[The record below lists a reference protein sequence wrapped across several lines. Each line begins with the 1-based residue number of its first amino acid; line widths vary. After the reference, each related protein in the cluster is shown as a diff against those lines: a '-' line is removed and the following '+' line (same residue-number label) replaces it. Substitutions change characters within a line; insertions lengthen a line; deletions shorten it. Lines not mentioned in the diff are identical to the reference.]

1 MQLLFWQNSDFIVG
15 FLYKAAMIYL
25 FWQDIAR
32 DCLRIQ
38 VLQEFADYLC
48 GVEPPMLEFDVAKK
62 EYYSVAPS
70 TDYSEAPHGD
80 LPSDSDEVKL
90 KCHIA
95 QMSMIPLFFGFV

>member
-1 MQLLFWQNSDFIVG
+1 
-15 FLYKAAMIYL
+15 
-25 FWQDIAR
+25 
-32 DCLRIQ
+32 
-38 VLQEFADYLC
+38 
-48 GVEPPMLEFDVAKK
+48 MLEFDVAKK

-95 QMSMIPLFFGFV
+95 QMSMIPLFLVLYKKTIFTECMRNF

>member
-1 MQLLFWQNSDFIVG
+1 
-15 FLYKAAMIYL
+15 MIYL

-80 LPSDSDEVKL
+80 LPSDSDEVKI

-95 QMSMIPLFFGFV
+95 QKFMIPLFFGFV

>member
-1 MQLLFWQNSDFIVG
+1 M
-15 FLYKAAMIYL
+15 
-25 FWQDIAR
+25 
-32 DCLRIQ
+32 RIQ

-90 KCHIA
+90 KCH
-95 QMSMIPLFFGFV
+95 MSMIPLFFGFV

>member
-1 MQLLFWQNSDFIVG
+1 
-15 FLYKAAMIYL
+15 
-25 FWQDIAR
+25 
-32 DCLRIQ
+32 
-38 VLQEFADYLC
+38 
-48 GVEPPMLEFDVAKK
+48 MLEFDVAKK

-95 QMSMIPLFFGFV
+95 QMSMILLFFGFV